1 MKTLTINQ
9 QAIIDSLTS
18 EFNRIN
24 ETRKENRAF
33 NLIDANVLSEISDEI
48 RRNNQEADAYKKYWK
63 KCAMEEAQRIA
74 ELLQA
79 DLPMACVER
88 FGKTNGKIDAPSII
102 IQRKGGICGHHENY
116 VSFDVLLEYDGYT
129 KQSHGCGYD
138 NCIGF
143 AYSYYNTP
151 SKATKYYSLEELF
164 EKSNIAEEIRKKI
177 IR

>member
-1 MKTLTINQ
+1 MKTLTQNQ
-9 QAIIDSLTS
+9 KSIIDALTT

-24 ETRKENRAF
+24 NQGNSPKQF
-33 NLIDANVLSEISDEI
+33 NLVDISYLEDKTEEI